1 MHRKHEHASVL
12 SRRGTNPGPIT
23 YQETAMTK
31 SAQTDA
37 TDDERAAV
45 EHEREELKSFI
56 KSLTGDDIKSGNWF
70 SKLLSDALGTYT
82 QKVDASYFQERYKG
96 VPADAVVDQR
106 IKMAAR
112 YAAIEGGLSAGA
124 YTAAIAATLGTVGG
138 ASPLTLPAAGVTL
151 LVDVAYIARLQ
162 LHLAYDIAVL
172 YRVPINVKDPDDLW
186 KLIRVAFTIRG
197 AQAVSEGV
205 TKVVPALVRPVVKA
219 FYSKAVLTTARGFP
233 VVGKFLLQR
242 NVIKIGIPLVGVPLS
257 VAINYYS
264 TVIAGKHARTVFRND
279 ARVDETA
286 TSAVSKTDHP
296 RSMLWVA
303 WMMVLADGKI
313 TDDEALFMRGLVEQL
328 HEQHDLTDD
337 QFANV
342 IDLDIETVWRRL
354 DEETGDLAD
363 LLNVAVMTAEIDG
376 SVHKLETA
384 VLQELR
390 DRYGDRQ
397 P

>member
-1 MHRKHEHASVL
+1 
-12 SRRGTNPGPIT
+12 
-23 YQETAMTK
+23 MTK

-37 TDDERAAV
+37 TEEERAAV
-45 EHEREELKSFI
+45 EHEREELKGFI
-56 KSLTGDDIKSGNWF
+56 QNLTGDDIKSGNWF
-70 SKLLSDALGTYT
+70 SKLLSDALGAYT
-82 QKVDASYFQERYKG
+82 QKVDAAYFQERYKG

-106 IKMAAR
+106 VKMAAR

-124 YTAAIAATLGTVGG
+124 YTAAIAATVGTVGG

-172 YRVPINVKDPDDLW
+172 YRVPINVNNPDDLW

-205 TKVVPALVRPVVKA
+205 TKVVPALVRPLVKA

-279 ARVDETA
+279 ARVEEAA
-286 TSAVSKTDHP
+286 TSVVSKSDHP

-328 HEQHDLTDD
+328 HDQHDLTDD

-342 IDLDIETVWRRL
+342 IDLDVEDVWRRL
-354 DEETGDLAD
+354 DGETGDLAD
-363 LLNVAVMTAEIDG
+363 LLDVAVTTAQIDG

-384 VLQELR
+384 VLQELQ
-390 DRYGDRQ
+390 DRYADRQ
-397 P
+397 A

>member
-1 MHRKHEHASVL
+1 M
-12 SRRGTNPGPIT
+12 
-23 YQETAMTK
+23 MK

-37 TDDERAAV
+37 TEDERAEV
-45 EHEREELKSFI
+45 ENEREELKDFV

-70 SKLLSDALGTYT
+70 SKLLSNALAAYT
-82 QKVDASYFQERYKG
+82 QKVDAAYFQERYKG
-96 VPADAVVDQR
+96 VPADAIVDQR

-124 YTAAIAATLGTVGG
+124 YTAAVVATLGTLGG

-172 YRVPINVKDPDDLW
+172 YRVPINVDDPDDLW

-205 TKVVPALVRPVVKA
+205 TKVVPALVRPFVKK
-219 FYSKAVLTTARGFP
+219 FYSRAVLTTARGLP

-242 NVIKIGIPLVGVPLS
+242 NVIKIGIPIVGVPVS
-257 VAINYYS
+257 VALNYYS
-264 TVIAGKHARTVFRND
+264 TIIAGKHARAVFRND
-279 ARVDETA
+279 ARVDEAA
-286 TSAVSKTDHP
+286 TNAVSKADHP

-313 TDDEALFMRGLVEQL
+313 TDDEALLMRKLVEQL
-328 HEQHDLTDD
+328 HDQHDLNDD

-342 IDLDIETVWRRL
+342 IDLDVEDVWRRL
-354 DEETGDLAD
+354 DEEAGDLAD
-363 LLNVAVMTAEIDG
+363 LLDVAVMTAEVDG

-384 VLQELR
+384 VLKELR
-390 DRYGDRQ
+390 DRHGDRLA
-397 P
+397 